1 MKNSD
6 KVKQINP
13 NFTLFG
19 GGGQIFHLI
28 PLDFK
33 SSSTKN
39 RLIIDLIFLSTT
51 SIDLPLIGHVSNCTS
66 DKNI

>member
-19 GGGQIFHLI
+19 GGANISSYTYN
-28 PLDFK
+28 FK